1 MARLPLPD
9 EQPIAVNALRNMRSR
24 IAGEIEMHS
33 REIDRLRA
41 ELVHLDAT
49 MQLFDPETDPSD
61 VPALRRY
68 PRRTEWF
75 ARGEVTQRVYEA
87 FREQEVIWPREI
99 AKQAMLEKGIAETDK
114 KVLRDIVARFT
125 NVAYDLTR
133 RGKLVKIGDGPKAH
147 DGNSRRPSLN
157 CFRPLP
163 GRAASSRRNRH
174 SACCASPAP
183 RSGQPA
189 YRSQTACSSRAM
201 PPLARTEAGTGRQHG
216 DDVRFR
222 PDASG

>member
-1 MARLPLPD
+1 MAKLPLPD

-49 MQLFDPETDPSD
+49 MQLFDPETEPSD

-75 ARGEVTQRVYEA
+75 ARGEITQRIYETL
-87 FREQEVIWPREI
+87 REEAVIWPRDI
-99 AKQAMLEKGIAETDK
+99 AKRAMIEKGIVETDK

-133 RGKLVKIGDGPKAH
+133 RGKLVKIGDGPGARWK
-147 DGNSRRPSLN
+147 L
-157 CFRPLP
+157 
-163 GRAASSRRNRH
+163 
-174 SACCASPAP
+174 AP
-183 RSGQPA
+183 MEPE
-189 YRSQTACSSRAM
+189 
-201 PPLARTEAGTGRQHG
+201 LL
-216 DDVRFR
+216 
-222 PDASG
+222 

>member
-1 MARLPLPD
+1 
-9 EQPIAVNALRNMRSR
+9 MRSR

-49 MQLFDPETDPSD
+49 MQLFDPETDPTD

-99 AKQAMLEKGIAETDK
+99 TLMVWTPPDGIDVGTA
-114 KVLRDIVARFT
+114 ARLGVRVQEGTF
-125 NVAYDLTR
+125 R
-133 RGKLVKIGDGPKAH
+133 LVD
-147 DGNSRRPSLN
+147 R
-157 CFRPLP
+157 
-163 GRAASSRRNRH
+163 
-174 SACCASPAP
+174 
-183 RSGQPA
+183 
-189 YRSQTACSSRAM
+189 
-201 PPLARTEAGTGRQHG
+201 
-216 DDVRFR
+216 
-222 PDASG
+222 